1 MIAAKRFDA
10 APAVWCIVL
19 AYNGIELTLECL
31 DTLREQDYPNLHL
44 LVVDNASTDS
54 TTDVL
59 RAQAPDVEVLTSSE
73 NLGYA
78 GGNNLGMCHALER
91 GADLLFLI
99 NNDTRLDSHCVTAL
113 VEEIQTPP
121 VCGAVGPMVYTWG
134 NWQTISSA
142 GGAVDWAAAD
152 AINVGAGEADQGQYA
167 ACSVD
172 FVNGCGI
179 MVSRTA
185 VERVGLIDERFFMY
199 WEETDWC
206 LRMHE
211 AGLDVRFQP
220 AAKMQHKAPLTW
232 EEQSPMTLYYM
243 GRNRLFF
250 FARHGQGIRRVR
262 AELGAARGLLHGVV
276 HNWRAGNRAA
286 SEAAQRALIDG
297 LLWRW
302 GRRSL
307 TFSGSRV

>member
-1 MIAAKRFDA
+1 MTMVSRYGAM
-10 APAVWCIVL
+10 PAVWCIVL

-78 GGNNLGMCHALER
+78 GGNNLGMRHALAR
-91 GADLLFLI
+91 GADLLFLV

-121 VCGAVGPMVYTWG
+121 VCGAVGPMVYTWD

-142 GGAVDWAAAD
+142 GGVVDWAAAD
-152 AINVGAGEADQGQYA
+152 AVNVGAGEADQGQYA
-167 ACSVD
+167 ARSVD

-220 AAKMQHKAPLTW
+220 AARMQHKAPLTW
-232 EEQSPMTLYYM
+232 EQQSPMTLYYM

-250 FARHGQGIRRVR
+250 FARHG
-262 AELGAARGLLHGVV
+262 RGLWRIRATAGAVRGLVHGVLY
-276 HNWRAGNRAA
+276 NLRQGNLPASRAA
-286 SEAAQRALIDG
+286 QYALFDG
-297 LLWRW
+297 LCLRW
-302 GRRSL
+302 GRRITL
-307 TFSGSRV
+307 FSQRGG